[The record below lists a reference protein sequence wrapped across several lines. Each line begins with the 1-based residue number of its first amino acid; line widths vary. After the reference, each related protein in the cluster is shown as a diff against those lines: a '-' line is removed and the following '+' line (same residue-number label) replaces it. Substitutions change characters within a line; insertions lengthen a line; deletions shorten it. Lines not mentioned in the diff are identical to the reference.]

1 MKAEKQKK
9 SIIRRLV
16 KYGLAGMLVACIMLI
31 AGYFYLTSE
40 GFLKHQLLPW
50 LGEIS
55 GSEYSAET
63 VELSFWN
70 STLKMTGVRVGS
82 KDKPFVTGDLEGS
95 FSILKIIRGDIKVD
109 NLILDNVKVVLRQKR
124 NGEWEIPFGSSEEEK
139 ATKKILRHMQN
150 EDLRSSAKTTDKAS
164 KDDSNEPFPVFL
176 NISNAFIRQGE
187 FLLETDD
194 GSRLTI
200 SAGSFKLPRMLN
212 DKLCPFKLTGK
223 LSISA
228 GNEMKVN
235 AEDVT
240 LNGAIRLRPN
250 FMMQRLNLEL
260 EMRKF
265 SGAVNKITLA
275 GNELNATL
283 KSYWDDN
290 GIKIEQL
297 HVEEDRK
304 VEDITNINGS
314 GMIGFSPFAID
325 AAVDFDPVS
334 ESLVSLMLSFFRGYN
349 PGSIKLKYHGKIH
362 YSSGHIKSA
371 GKFYCR
377 RQGDALIDGITYP
390 LPEFSLNTVHDMEI
404 DFKQSI
410 LKVDNFT
417 ASLLQNDRQVI
428 GLNIAP
434 TSLGVDDITSH
445 PLATTLTIEK
455 LDVGLFQLLFP
466 ERAKFLP
473 KTGQFS
479 TKLELSG
486 KSFKNLRVE
495 GSADLDDFDFL
506 VETKMYQNLN
516 MHSVLDLNLTNF
528 SMIAVKKWN
537 TIISSAGQ
545 RLVEWSATQSNFN
558 LKNLRGQ
565 ANIQLS
571 GINYSTLRQLPLSA
585 QTMQY
590 IAKIRPFEL
599 KLKALSEIDLKARQ
613 LVLRNALLDIK
624 QHSATNISLSLVD
637 TASFNWE
644 KQQRQHEK
652 LKKLRLKISNMNP
665 TIFNVFLKPAKV
677 KFNHGWIN
685 ADIAFSL
692 SNLAEVLKVKGRL
705 ALYDL
710 DLTIGKRR
718 LRNLQIEQSLECE
731 LDNYHRLELK
741 ELSGK
746 TLLSRR
752 PLFQY
757 EGSGRFEFSHGKGSM
772 RLYFNCN
779 NPQLVNSFAEDAVEK
794 LTINGNVGIDTGDMF
809 KSALVTGKIS
819 LTELLTDELKH
830 PVSGK
835 ASFRLRK
842 LPELLRCEQFTLDVF
857 AKRTALISLAARSS
871 AKIIKGR
878 TWEDIELKSSRIDL
892 KLLESIMVLETES
905 AEEQQPRTEPYQ
917 FEFGKQLYL
926 INADLRGISYGS
938 EVNGRVKSTIYGI
951 GKKLKIS
958 PLQMTMNEH
967 TLDVSGWLHSL
978 PDGIKYELAGHGNDI
993 NLSPLFN
1000 SLISGK
1006 MKNSRATID
1015 KLDFYL
1021 SGNGIVGNRLW
1032 DRMRGDLKLDASD
1045 ISLPNTIRDTTLG
1058 NIMFLPLDGVAKFQK
1073 FMPLTLLQSSWQPSY
1088 YTDMFKTVK
1097 EFKFSN
1103 GMIRVR
1109 AKNRLIYVDEC
1120 KFIGPLIRKLQFDG
1134 WFGLGSEDKIKLKSS
1149 LDLLYLTMNLGIVG
1163 TRNNPRLELV
1173 KFIPQAIGTNVIKVF
1188 DPRNIPAIFK
1198 DVQDEWNNTIGKK
1211 KTDDN
1216 KSQSSGQQKKTV
1228 PPAKTEEQLD
1238 QELKKELDQAFDH
1251 LKNILN

>member
-1 MKAEKQKK
+1 MKVKKQKK

-16 KYGLAGMLVACIMLI
+16 KYSLTGMLI
-31 AGYFYLTSE
+31 ACIALIAAYFYLTSE
-40 GFLKHQLLPW
+40 GFLKHRLLPW

-55 GSEYSAET
+55 GSEYSTET
-63 VELSFWN
+63 IDVSLWH
-70 STLKMTGVRVGS
+70 STIKMTGVRVGS
-82 KDKPFVTGDLEGS
+82 KDKPFIISDIQLSFSLMKIIQGDL
-95 FSILKIIRGDIKVD
+95 KVD
-109 NLILDNVKVVLRQKR
+109 NLMLDNAKVVLRQ
-124 NGEWEIPFGSSEEEK
+124 NSDGIWEIPFGNSGEKTQDQSEAADEADADEDPN
-139 ATKKILRHMQN
+139 KK
-150 EDLRSSAKTTDKAS
+150 
-164 KDDSNEPFPVFL
+164 FPVFL
-176 NISNAFIRQGE
+176 NVSNASIKRID
-187 FLLETDD
+187 FLLETAD
-194 GSRLTI
+194 GSRLTVTD
-200 SAGSFKLPRMLN
+200 GTFTLPKMMN
-212 DKLCPFKLTGK
+212 DKLCSFKLTGK

-228 GNEMKVN
+228 GDEMKVN
-235 AEDVT
+235 AEEVT

-260 EMRKF
+260 DMRKF

-283 KSYWDDN
+283 KSYWDDD

-297 HVEEDRK
+297 HLEEDRN

-334 ESLVSLMLSFFRGYN
+334 ESLVSLILSFFRGYN

-362 YSSGHIKSA
+362 YSAGHIKSA

-390 LPEFSLNTVHDMEI
+390 IPEFSLNTVHDMEI
-404 DFKQSI
+404 DFKQAI
-410 LKVDNFT
+410 LTVDNFT
-417 ASLLQNDRQVI
+417 ASLLQNDRQVV

-445 PLATTLTIEK
+445 PLATTLTINK

-466 ERAKFLP
+466 KRTKFLP

-479 TKLELSG
+479 TKLKLSG
-486 KSFKNLRVE
+486 KSFKSLRVE

-528 SMIAVKKWN
+528 SMIAVKKWK

-545 RLVEWSATQSNFN
+545 RLGELSATQSNFN

-571 GINYSTLRQLPLSA
+571 GINYSTLRKLPLSP

-590 IAKIRPFEL
+590 ITEIRPFEL
-599 KLKALSEIDLKARQ
+599 KLKILSAIDLKARQ
-613 LVLRNALLDIK
+613 LVLNNAVLDIK
-624 QHSATNISLSLVD
+624 QRSATNLSLALVEA
-637 TASFNWE
+637 ASFNWD
-644 KQQRQHEK
+644 KQQRQREN
-652 LKKLRLKISNMNP
+652 LKQLRLKISNLNSA
-665 TIFNVFLKPAKV
+665 IFNTFLRPAKV
-677 KFNHGWIN
+677 KFNSGWVN

-718 LRNLQIEQSLECE
+718 LRSLQIEQSLDFE
-731 LDNYHRLELK
+731 LDSYHRLELK
-741 ELSGK
+741 DLAGK
-746 TLLSRR
+746 ILLARR
-752 PLFQY
+752 LLLQY
-757 EGSGRFEFSHGKGSM
+757 EGSGRLDFSHGKGSM
-772 RLYFNCN
+772 RLYFNCS
-779 NPQLVNSFAEDAVEK
+779 NPQLVNSFVEDAVEK
-794 LTINGNVGIDTGDMF
+794 LALNGNIGIDTGDMF
-809 KSALVTGKIS
+809 KTALITGKIR
-819 LTELLTDELKH
+819 LTELMTDKLKQ

-835 ASFRLRK
+835 AAFRLRK
-842 LPELLRCEQFTLDVF
+842 LPGLLRCEQLLLDAF
-857 AKRTALISLAARSS
+857 ATRKALISLAVRSS
-871 AKIIKGR
+871 AKIIEGR
-878 TWEDIELKSSRIDL
+878 TWENIELKSSRIDL
-892 KLLESIMVLETES
+892 KLLESIMEPKTAP
-905 AEEQQPRTEPYQ
+905 AEEEKPRTEPYR
-917 FEFGKQLYL
+917 FDFGKQFYL
-926 INADLRGISYGS
+926 IDTDLRGISYGS
-938 EVNGRVKSTIYGI
+938 AVNGRVKSTIYGI

-967 TLDVSGWLHSL
+967 ALDISGWLHSL
-978 PDGIKYELAGHGNDI
+978 PDGIKYKLAGHGNDI
-993 NLSPLFN
+993 NLSPLFQ
-1000 SLISGK
+1000 SLISGE
-1006 MKNSRATID
+1006 MKNSKATID
-1015 KLDFYL
+1015 KVDFYF
-1021 SGNGIVGNRLW
+1021 SGDGIAGNRLW
-1032 DRMRGDLKLDASD
+1032 DQLRGDLNLYASD

-1058 NIMFLPLDGVAKFQK
+1058 NIMFLPLDGIAKFQK
-1073 FMPLTLLQSSWQPSY
+1073 FMPLNLLQSSLRPSY

-1097 EFKFSN
+1097 DFKFSN
-1103 GMIRVR
+1103 GIIRAR
-1109 AKNRLIYVDEC
+1109 AKDRLIYVDEC
-1120 KFIGPLIRKLQFDG
+1120 KFIGPLIRKLQFEG

-1149 LDLLYLTMNLGIVG
+1149 LDLLYLTLNLGIVG

-1211 KTDDN
+1211 KTDDS
-1216 KSQSSGQQKKTV
+1216 KSQPSGQQKKTV
-1228 PPAKTEEQLD
+1228 SPAKTEEQLG
-1238 QELKKELDQAFDH
+1238 KELEQAFDH